1 MASRQM
7 EKIKFHSENN
17 RIVEVLATPVF
28 GEGEEIDG
36 IVIRVDDITNRE
48 RMIEELRQAK
58 LLAEQSDKLKSAFLA
73 NMSHEIRTPLNA
85 IVGFSDLLMNSEE
98 QAD

>member
-1 MASRQM
+1 M

-36 IVIRVDDITNRE
+36 IVIRVDDITDRE

-58 LLAEQSDKLKSAFLA
+58 ALAEQSDKLKSAFLA
-73 NMSHEIRTPLNA
+73 NMSHETVHR
-85 IVGFSDLLMNSEE
+85 
-98 QAD
+98 